1 MQGFNLGPRAPVSV
15 LSPEAILGA
24 EPQTLHLQGQQAGVS
39 GASRRGAK
47 RSEDRR
53 RLEEEV
59 GWRKGGSPA
68 PLLSLASGEP
78 APGLKGIGEE
88 WEV

>member
-1 MQGFNLGPRAPVSV
+1 MQGFKLGPRAPVCV

-39 GASRRGAK
+39 GASRKGAE

-53 RLEEEV
+53 RL
-59 GWRKGGSPA
+59 GGGGERGALPA
-68 PLLSLASGEP
+68 PSLSLAIGEP
-78 APGLKGIGEE
+78 APGLKGTGEE